1 MNVSTDRTTNTALR
15 NVLDFSGGLLRTLE
29 YVRSG
34 LVPAD
39 DSTRRVEIELARK
52 VRLHAA
58 VALEYSE
65 AVA

>member
-1 MNVSTDRTTNTALR
+1 M
-15 NVLDFSGGLLRTLE
+15 E